1 MARLV
6 EIGIDPPRSLSL
18 QPGDM
23 LNVSASGGFV
33 ESGEGVVEAIG
44 PFVPATIGLDGRL
57 ISPETPPTNMLFL
70 AARPGRARLAVF
82 SGGGL
87 VPTARASI
95 DILVAAATDPPA
107 TVPK

>member
-6 EIGIDPPRSLSL
+6 EIGVDPPRSLSL

-23 LNVSASGGFV
+23 LNVSASGGLV

-57 ISPETPPTNMLFL
+57 IGPETPPTNFLFL
-70 AARPGRARLAVF
+70 AVRPGRARLAVF
-82 SGGGL
+82 SGGL